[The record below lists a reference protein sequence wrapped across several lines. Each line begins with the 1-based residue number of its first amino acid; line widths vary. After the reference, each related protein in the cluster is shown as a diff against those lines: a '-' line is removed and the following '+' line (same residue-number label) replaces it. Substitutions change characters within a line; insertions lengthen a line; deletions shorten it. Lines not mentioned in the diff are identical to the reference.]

1 MNVLAI
7 FIGGGLGSLCRFGIS
22 KLMIKL
28 TATNF
33 PLVLGTFISNMLSC
47 IIIAFAVVYFT
58 GKTSENMVLKLFII
72 TGFCG
77 GFSTF
82 STFSLETFVL
92 LKHGHYTVA
101 LMNVVISVIVGV
113 SLIFFIAKNY
123 A

>member
-58 GKTSENMVLKLFII
+58 GNCRRVTYLTAGE
-72 TGFCG
+72 
-77 GFSTF
+77 FSPYQF
-82 STFSLETFVL
+82 Q
-92 LKHGHYTVA
+92 
-101 LMNVVISVIVGV
+101 NP
-113 SLIFFIAKNY
+113 
-123 A
+123 